1 MGGYAAFVV
10 RRPPSTRCCAPGR
23 MRGVRRLAA
32 TVDEVLRPGRRRG
45 LRRLA
50 ATANDVPR
58 APDGRAAFVA

>member
-10 RRPPSTRCCAPGR
+10 RRPPPTRCCAPGR
-23 MRGVRRLAA
+23 M
-32 TVDEVLRPGRRRG
+32 RG